1 VKKLALIS
9 WEAGVLAALLVGS
22 WFLAWFIR
30 RLVRQRLVA
39 ARATGRPVAGLEM
52 GEAAIPLVRWGLLM
66 AAGALALHL
75 FSVPAPFDHWLRL
88 ALQAV
93 FTLIVAMVAG
103 RVVATLFQGW
113 VGLALDASSRQ
124 SRATLAPLLA
134 NAVQIAFL
142 AIALLLVLQNIGY
155 NVAGLIAGLGIGGVA
170 VALAAKDTL
179 ANFFGSISLLADR
192 PFAVGDFIR
201 FDAYEGTVERI
212 GLRSTRVRTPD
223 GALVA
228 VPNEK
233 IASVAVSNVSR
244 RETRRQVINLSLDY
258 SLSADQVRQALGI
271 VRAIVAAHPQT
282 EDAWIYFNDFG
293 ESGLNVQ
300 MTYWCKQVTPR
311 EFLAAL
317 EEINLEIK
325 AQLDAAGIG
334 LAIPA
339 RAAFSKKQGG

>member
-1 VKKLALIS
+1 MS

-22 WFLAWFIR
+22 WLLAWSIR
-30 RLVRQRLVA
+30 RLVRQRLAA
-39 ARATGRPVAGLEM
+39 ARAAGRSVSRLEM
-52 GEAAIPLVRWGLLM
+52 AEAAIPILRWGLLM
-66 AAGALALHL
+66 AAGAVALHL
-75 FSVPAPFDHWLRL
+75 FAVPPPFDRWLWL
-88 ALQAV
+88 GLQAV
-93 FTLIVAMVAG
+93 FTFIVALVAG
-103 RVVATLFQGW
+103 HVVGTVLNGW
-113 VGLALDASSRQ
+113 VGLAVDASSRQ

-134 NAVQIAFL
+134 NAVQVAFL
-142 AIALLLVLQNIGY
+142 AFALLLVLQNIGY
-155 NVAGLIAGLGIGGVA
+155 NAAGLLAGLGIGGVA

-179 ANFFGSISLLADR
+179 ANLFGSFSILTDR

-201 FDAYEGTVERI
+201 FDTYEGTVERI

-244 RETRRQVINLSLDY
+244 RETRRQVINLSLEY
-258 SLSADQVRQALGI
+258 ALSADQVREALDI
-271 VRAIVAAHPQT
+271 IRKIVAAHPQT
-282 EDAWIYFNDFG
+282 DDAWIYFNDFG

-300 MTYWCKQVTPR
+300 MTYWCKQLTPR
-311 EFLAAL
+311 EFLVAL

-334 LAIPA
+334 LAFPTRTVIL
-339 RAAFSKKQGG
+339 KKDGG